1 MPDKPDEEIRKSI
14 KRFEESLP
22 ESERNPDAQ
31 ENTERLIERAAQP
44 LPKDEDT
51 PHILTNVIAKNKLV
65 HVKLKILRTNVM
77 VQTYPCIALKSVD
90 ASSP

>member
-22 ESERNPDAQ
+22 DSELNPDAQ

-51 PHILTNVIAKNKLV
+51 PH
-65 HVKLKILRTNVM
+65 
-77 VQTYPCIALKSVD
+77 PD
-90 ASSP
+90 